1 MNLSISNSV
10 LDFADK
16 QACDVEFSAI
26 RPKVSKSRSE
36 NARQQF
42 PTSSYIS
49 LMHLVA
55 LAMHIHFSLKVLVAA
70 ANRVY

>member
-36 NARQQF
+36 NAGQHF
-42 PTSSYIS
+42 PTSSYITNEPC
-49 LMHLVA
+49 LA
-55 LAMHIHFSLKVLVAA
+55 LAMHIHISLKDLVAA
-70 ANRVY
+70 ANGVY